1 MWREGG
7 GGDYSREAIIVNIL
21 VKGGLLFEGGDHSEG
36 RLLFEKI
43 RI

>member
-1 MWREGG
+1 MKGG

-21 VKGGLLFEGGDHSEG
+21 VKGGLLFEGGDQSEEQ
-36 RLLFEKI
+36 LLFEKI